1 MSKTTRK
8 ALLGHPSVVGAHREL
23 GRVFLCCAES
33 GWRRLREVID
43 QEKRQVF
50 SLVTHAIIILTRVYL
65 HRSVR
70 WREMAQ
76 DHWHWFYINHLPS
89 PPRMITAASHSL
101 GNLSSLPPPKL
112 PLNLLVF
119 CDHSFVKYSQNT
131 KLQKYAWKGG
141 TENVSNETSWQSKYR
156 LGSVPVTER
165 T

>member
-1 MSKTTRK
+1 
-8 ALLGHPSVVGAHREL
+8 
-23 GRVFLCCAES
+23 
-33 GWRRLREVID
+33 
-43 QEKRQVF
+43 
-50 SLVTHAIIILTRVYL
+50 
-65 HRSVR
+65 
-70 WREMAQ
+70 
-76 DHWHWFYINHLPS
+76 
-89 PPRMITAASHSL
+89 MITAASHSL

-112 PLNLLVF
+112 PLNLLVI